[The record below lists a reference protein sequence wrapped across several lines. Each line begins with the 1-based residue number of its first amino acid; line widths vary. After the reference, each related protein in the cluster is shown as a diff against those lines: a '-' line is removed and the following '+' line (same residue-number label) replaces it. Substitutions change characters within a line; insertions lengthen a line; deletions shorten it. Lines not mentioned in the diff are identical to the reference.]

1 MSKMPDFAKT
11 LQDMM
16 GALPMDAASLQNAFK
31 MQATIGEKMA
41 KVALQAAEKSAEISS
56 NWTKETLARMAS
68 ISSAKDDSA
77 DYAKSFNDF
86 AAASAE
92 SVTANMA
99 AFAEVAKKMQAD
111 TIELM
116 LAATK
121 EAREGATS
129 AMKQPA
135 ADVSV
140 TPRKAKAAR

>member
-1 MSKMPDFAKT
+1 MSKMPDFTKA

-31 MQATIGEKMA
+31 MQAAFGEKAA

-56 NWTKETLARMAS
+56 KWTKETLARMAS
-68 ISSAKDDSA
+68 VTSAKAETS

-86 AAASAE
+86 ATASAE

-99 AFAEVAKKMQAD
+99 AFVEVAKKMQAD

-116 LAATK
+116 LAATQ
-121 EAREGATS
+121 EARESAAS
-129 AMKQPA
+129 AMKPPA